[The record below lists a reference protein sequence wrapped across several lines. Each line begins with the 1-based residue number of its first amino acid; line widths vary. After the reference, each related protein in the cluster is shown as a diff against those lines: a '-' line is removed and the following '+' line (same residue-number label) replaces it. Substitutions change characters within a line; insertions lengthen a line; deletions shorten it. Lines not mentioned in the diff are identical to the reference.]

1 MNENLQ
7 EEEKENNNKEKE
19 EENGEEEL
27 DELTEC
33 QKQCDEYLEGWKRAK
48 ADFINYQKEEVKR
61 FEAIIKFANEEL
73 IKDLVPVLDSFDL
86 SLTVFE
92 AQGLVEKGMYLVRSQ
107 LEDILK
113 KRGLEKIKVI
123 GEKFDPAFH
132 EAIAEVEVKAE
143 PGTVIEEIEKG
154 YKLNGKVIRP
164 ARVKIAK

>member
-1 MNENLQ
+1 MPED
-7 EEEKENNNKEKE
+7 NKKKSEKE
-19 EENGEEEL
+19 EETSVNGVNE
-27 DELTEC
+27 DELTKC
-33 QKQCDEYLEGWKRAK
+33 QKQRDEYLEGWKRAK

-73 IKDLVPVLDSFDL
+73 IKDLILVLDSFDL

-92 AQGLVEKGMYLVRSQ
+92 VQGSAEKGMYLVRSQ

-113 KRGLEKIKVI
+113 KRGLEPIKAI
-123 GEKFDPAFH
+123 GEKFNPAFH
-132 EAIAEVEVKAE
+132 EAITEIEAKAE
-143 PGTVIEEIEKG
+143 PGIIVEEIEKG